1 MRVNTDFPEFRSAEG
16 RDHAIW
22 PYGATASNNGGNDGN
37 VTFRGR
43 NNCTEQRS
51 TGRPGA
57 GCGAVGGNGPL
68 PPEGHTHEFYAAITK
83 VLSCGF
89 KVGSV
94 SQWLIIVSLSHRCHL
109 LVRRCQHRAQTKPTD
124 PLLCTI
130 QMKKGVC
137 SKKHTESASPTSS
150 PSIFPFPA
158 RRRRSLLLFLPI
170 SLPPSVC
177 SSASEERRGGTIA
190 VIKIG

>member
-1 MRVNTDFPEFRSAEG
+1 MHGNDERLTSEREREQEEESEG
-16 RDHAIW
+16 REGARACECGFSRVSFSGGPRPCHLAIW
-22 PYGATASNNGGNDGN
+22 RRHRNNGGNDGN

-43 NNCTEQRS
+43 NNCTKQRS

-94 SQWLIIVSLSHRCHL
+94 SQWLIIVSSHTDVISWL
-109 LVRRCQHRAQTKPTD
+109 DDASQHRAQTKPTY
-124 PLLCTI
+124 PLL
-130 QMKKGVC
+130 
-137 SKKHTESASPTSS
+137 
-150 PSIFPFPA
+150 
-158 RRRRSLLLFLPI
+158 R
-170 SLPPSVC
+170 
-177 SSASEERRGGTIA
+177 
-190 VIKIG
+190 

>member
-1 MRVNTDFPEFRSAEG
+1 MHGNDERLTSERAGERARACEYGFSRISFSGGPTS
-16 RDHAIW
+16 DHAIW

-83 VLSCGF
+83 ELSCGF

-94 SQWLIIVSLSHRCHL
+94 SQWLIIVSSHTDVIFWL
-109 LVRRCQHRAQTKPTD
+109 DDASIGNKPSQLIYSFAQ
-124 PLLCTI
+124 
-130 QMKKGVC
+130 
-137 SKKHTESASPTSS
+137 S
-150 PSIFPFPA
+150 
-158 RRRRSLLLFLPI
+158 R
-170 SLPPSVC
+170 
-177 SSASEERRGGTIA
+177 
-190 VIKIG
+190 

>member
-1 MRVNTDFPEFRSAEG
+1 M
-16 RDHAIW
+16 AIW
-22 PYGATASNNGGNDGN
+22 RHRNNGGNDGN

-124 PLLCTI
+124 LLLCTI
-130 QMKKGVC
+130 QMKKGGC
-137 SKKHTESASPTSS
+137 SKKDSL
-150 PSIFPFPA
+150 
-158 RRRRSLLLFLPI
+158 RRRHRRLSFLSQPDDDDPSSSSSLSLFLLQYVAQRARSGGEARSL
-170 SLPPSVC
+170 
-177 SSASEERRGGTIA
+177 
-190 VIKIG
+190 